1 MRNIYGYI
9 RVSTITQRDDR
20 QWLAMENFGIPKE
33 CIFVDKQSGK
43 DFDRPAYREMM
54 TAVKSGDTVVVK
66 SLDRLGRNY
75 DEMMK
80 KLDIITKQ
88 KDAAI
93 VVIDLSLL
101 DTRNK
106 YCDDLTTKLISNLV
120 IQVFSYVA
128 ETERNMIHQRT
139 MEGLAAARARGV
151 KFGRNPVEKPD
162 GYEALR
168 KQRENS
174 EIFAHRAAIDLG
186 GTLTFLKRVGCQL
199 MSNCKKCLRIVY
211 ARKIL
216 NLTSTPSFLKI
227 FRHVFIFSY
236 QKN

>member
-1 MRNIYGYI
+1 MNNIYGYI

-20 QWLAMENFGIPKE
+20 QWLAMESFGIPKE

-43 DFDRPAYREMM
+43 DFDRPAYTEMM
-54 TAVKSGDTVVVK
+54 SAVKPGDTVVVK

-80 KLDIITKQ
+80 QLDIITKQ

-93 VVIDLSLL
+93 VVIDLPLL

-106 YCDDLTTKLISNLV
+106 YGDDLTAKLISNLV

-128 ETERNMIHQRT
+128 ETERNMNHQRT

-151 KFGRNPVEKPD
+151 KFGRKPIEKPD
-162 GYEALR
+162 AYEVLR
-168 KQRENS
+168 EQWENS
-174 EIFAHRAAIDLG
+174 EISARKAAVILG
-186 GTLTFLKRVGCQL
+186 VSTPTFLKWVRESVDE
-199 MSNCKKCLRIVY
+199 
-211 ARKIL
+211 
-216 NLTSTPSFLKI
+216 
-227 FRHVFIFSY
+227 
-236 QKN
+236 

>member
-1 MRNIYGYI
+1 MNNIYGYI

-20 QWLAMENFGIPKE
+20 QCLAMESFGIPKE

-43 DFDRPAYREMM
+43 DFDRPAYTEMM
-54 TAVKSGDTVVVK
+54 SAVKPGDTVVVK

-80 KLDIITKQ
+80 QLDIITKQ

-93 VVIDLSLL
+93 VVIDLPLL

-106 YCDDLTTKLISNLV
+106 YGDDLTAKLISNLV

-128 ETERNMIHQRT
+128 ETERNMNHQRT

-151 KFGRNPVEKPD
+151 KFGRKPIEKPD
-162 GYEALR
+162 AYEVLR
-168 KQRENS
+168 EQWENS
-174 EIFAHRAAIDLG
+174 EISARKAAIALG
-186 GTLTFLKRVGCQL
+186 VSTPTFLKW
-199 MSNCKKCLRIVY
+199 
-211 ARKIL
+211 ARG
-216 NLTSTPSFLKI
+216 S
-227 FRHVFIFSY
+227 VDE
-236 QKN
+236 

>member
-1 MRNIYGYI
+1 MSNIYGYI

-43 DFDRPAYREMM
+43 DFDRPAYTEMM
-54 TAVKSGDTVVVK
+54 AAVKPGDTVVVK

-80 KLDIITKQ
+80 QLDIITKQ

-93 VVIDLSLL
+93 VVIDLPLL

-106 YCDDLTTKLISNLV
+106 YGDDLTAKLISNLV

-128 ETERNMIHQRT
+128 ETERNMNHQRT

-151 KFGRNPVEKPD
+151 KFGRKPIEKPK

-168 KQRENS
+168 EQWERKKISARK
-174 EIFAHRAAIDLG
+174 AAEALG
-186 GTLTFLKRVGCQL
+186 VSTPTFLKWV
-199 MSNCKKCLRIVY
+199 KEPAHEDV
-211 ARKIL
+211 
-216 NLTSTPSFLKI
+216 
-227 FRHVFIFSY
+227 
-236 QKN
+236 